1 MWFLLFISFL
11 ILLRLLEL
19 LVARRNEKWI
29 LSKGGI
35 EYGASHYPWMVALH
49 TVFIFSLIVEY
60 LIRGPVAPN
69 YFLLFFYIVTILLKI
84 AVISSLGKYWN
95 TKIYRVPGSTPIKQ
109 GAYKY
114 IRHPNY
120 IIVVIEIAI
129 IPLIFQL
136 YFTAII
142 FTILN
147 AIMLKVR
154 IREEENAWR

>member
-11 ILLRLLEL
+11 ILLRLFEL

-29 LSKGGI
+29 LSKGAI

-49 TVFIFSLIVEY
+49 TGFILSLIGEY
-60 LIRGPVAPN
+60 LFRGPFAPN
-69 YFLLFFYIVTILLKI
+69 YFLLFFYIITIILKI

-95 TKIYRVPGSTPIKQ
+95 TKIYRIPGSVPVKQ

-120 IIVVIEIAI
+120 IIVIIEIAI
-129 IPLIFQL
+129 IPLIFHL

-147 AIMLKVR
+147 ALMLKVR
-154 IREEENAWR
+154 IREENNAWR